1 MSFDLHYFATG
12 EGQPFIFQHGLGAQ
26 AQQAQGLL
34 AGLEGV
40 QLISMDCRGHGKSPL
55 NPNIAPSFEAYTQDV
70 IRMMDHLKIER
81 AIFGGISMGSGIS
94 LRMALQFPERV
105 KGLVLVR
112 PAWLDQGIPENL
124 AILLEVAHL
133 IDTPDGK
140 AAFEALPYMQEV
152 TESLPRVAASI
163 MGLFARDQQQD
174 TALVLNHMV
183 QDVPFSHNDALH
195 QLDLPCLL
203 IANDKDPLHPYE
215 LAAEIATLI
224 PGSQL
229 KRVTSR
235 YVADAAHREEVR
247 QIVSTF
253 ITEHL

>member
-26 AQQAQGLL
+26 AQQPQGLL
-34 AGLEGV
+34 AALEGV
-40 QLISMDCRGHGKSPL
+40 QLISMDCRGHGQSPID
-55 NPNIAPSFEAYTQDV
+55 PQTAPSFEAYTQDV

-94 LRMALQFPERV
+94 LRMALHHPERV

-112 PAWLDQGIPENL
+112 PAWLDQGTPENL
-124 AILLEVAHL
+124 AILLEVARL

-140 AAFEALPYMQEV
+140 AAFEALPYMEEV
-152 TESLPRVAASI
+152 KTSLPRAAASI

-174 TALVLNHMV
+174 TATVLNHMV
-183 QDVPFSHNDALH
+183 KDVPFSHNDALH

-203 IANDKDPLHPYE
+203 IANDNDPLHPYE
-215 LAAEIATLI
+215 LAAEIASHI
-224 PGSQL
+224 SGSQL

-235 YVADAAHREEVR
+235 YKVDTAHREEVR